1 MLKNN
6 LSNKEKKIITIDGPT
21 CSGKGTISRLL
32 AKRLGWN
39 LLDSGAIYR
48 ALAFLAKSNKILP
61 DDVKSLTLKAK
72 ELQIEFVLDADNEC
86 ILLDDNDV
94 TNQIRQQ
101 DCGIFASKISQYK
114 EVRDALY
121 SIQRSFICPQG
132 LVADGRDMGTI
143 VFPEAL
149 IKIFL
154 EANTEVRAVRRH
166 KQLKQKGI
174 NVSLPDLS
182 REISERDFSDINRK
196 ISPLRPADGAYCL
209 DSTKLT
215 IEQTLEEIINFINN
229 HFIGNKL
236 ESFVNLE

>member
-1 MLKNN
+1 LI
-6 LSNKEKKIITIDGPT
+6 NKEKKIITIDGPT

-32 AKRLGWN
+32 AKRLGWS
-39 LLDSGAIYR
+39 LLDSGALYR
-48 ALAFLAKSNKILP
+48 ALAFLAKSNKISP
-61 DDVKSLTLKAK
+61 DDIDRLSLKAK
-72 ELQIEFVLDADNEC
+72 ELQIKFVLDTDNEC
-86 ILLDDNDV
+86 ILLDNNDV
-94 TNQIRQQ
+94 TNEIRQQ

-121 SIQRSFICPQG
+121 SIQRSFICSQG

-143 VFPEAL
+143 VFPEAQ

-166 KQLKQKGI
+166 KQLKEKGI

-196 ISPLRPADGAYCL
+196 ISPLRPAEGAYCL
-209 DSTKLT
+209 DSTKLN
-215 IEQTLEEIINFINN
+215 IDQTLEEIISFINN
-229 HFIGNKL
+229 EFYR
-236 ESFVNLE
+236 

>member
-94 TNQIRQQ
+94 TKQIRQQ

-114 EVRDALY
+114 EVRDVLY

>member
-94 TNQIRQQ
+94 TKQIRQQ

-114 EVRDALY
+114 EVRDVLY

-143 VFPEAL
+143 VSVSYTHL
-149 IKIFL
+149 
-154 EANTEVRAVRRH
+154 RAH
-166 KQLKQKGI
+166 
-174 NVSLPDLS
+174 
-182 REISERDFSDINRK
+182 E
-196 ISPLRPADGAYCL
+196 
-209 DSTKLT
+209 T
-215 IEQTLEEIINFINN
+215 
-229 HFIGNKL
+229 
-236 ESFVNLE
+236 